1 MIVDDEENALESFE
15 ITLNSCG
22 IENILLCRDSREV
35 RNLLKS
41 RKVEIILLDLTMP
54 YITGEELLPLI
65 VQDYPEIPV
74 IIITGDIEVE
84 TAVRCMQIGA
94 FDYMVK
100 PVEEKRLVSG
110 IKRAVDR
117 NQLYRENMNLKQQ
130 FL

>member
-1 MIVDDEENALESFE
+1 
-15 ITLNSCG
+15 
-22 IENILLCRDSREV
+22 
-35 RNLLKS
+35 
-41 RKVEIILLDLTMP
+41 MP

>member
-1 MIVDDEENALESFE
+1 LIVDDEENALESFE